1 MKRIVIV
8 LLLLLFALPL
18 DAEIIGNGNSTTTD
32 TLSGLMFRK
41 HDDGSN
47 VAYAKNVFNVSN
59 EIDKEKID
67 LGGRSA
73 GFYFLGAAITI
84 LIGLIGLVI
93 FIIKKMDMPPEE
105 YQKLRAEIKG
115 ENFIGSWGNINPI
128 LICPHCQTKGFVRT
142 VPVKRKK
149 GISGAKATG
158 ALLTFGVSMLATGL
172 SRKETMTQAHCENC
186 GSTWDF

>member
-1 MKRIVIV
+1 MKGWTMKRIVIV

-18 DAEIIGNGNSTTTD
+18 DAEIIGNGNSTTTE

-93 FIIKKMDMPPEE
+93 FIIKKWTCHLKSTKNLEP
-105 YQKLRAEIKG
+105 KLK
-115 ENFIGSWGNINPI
+115 
-128 LICPHCQTKGFVRT
+128 
-142 VPVKRKK
+142 VK
-149 GISGAKATG
+149 IS
-158 ALLTFGVSMLATGL
+158 
-172 SRKETMTQAHCENC
+172 
-186 GSTWDF
+186 